1 MFGLGADGYVY
12 NSDEDEDEE
21 TEEEEEEE
29 LLKVQVKDNKREPP
43 KMNTEFTV
51 KSKFNEYLSN
61 MIRSKDQYYA
71 AWDLDIVVRDWKQWM
86 YENDWINIYI
96 IANDCENFDTHTH
109 IGSVS
114 DVNKRMKQHNGEIA
128 GGPQDTKRA
137 AGYWELAFYMK
148 IPPLRNF
155 SCKEIVKKYDTYRGL
170 SSRCENLLLF
180 ALDVRAEFKIA
191 ATIIDKT
198 NKYYCENIEPILK
211 EHLTEEQFRNVLI

>member
-1 MFGLGADGYVY
+1 MFGLGTDGYVY
-12 NSDEDEDEE
+12 NSDEDGEEDE
-21 TEEEEEEE
+21 TEEEEIAITS
-29 LLKVQVKDNKREPP
+29 NKREHTPP

-61 MIRSKDQYYA
+61 MIQNKDQYYS

-86 YENDWINIYI
+86 YEDDWINIYI

-114 DVNKRMKQHNGEIA
+114 DVGKRMKQHNGEIA

-180 ALDVRAEFKIA
+180 ALDIRAEFKISH
-191 ATIIDKT
+191 TIMNKSS
-198 NKYYCENIEPILK
+198 KYYCENIEPILR
-211 EHLTEEQFRNVLI
+211 EHLTEEQFQTVLI